1 MTDDLQ
7 IVIESK
13 EVAAWIGI
21 RDRVKKAIEET
32 ERELLINKCV
42 LIYSETKIAELK
54 KDLNT

>member
-1 MTDDLQ
+1 MDNLN

-42 LIYSETKIAELK
+42 LIYAETKIAELK

>member
-1 MTDDLQ
+1 MDNLN

-42 LIYSETKIAELK
+42 LIYAETKIAEIK